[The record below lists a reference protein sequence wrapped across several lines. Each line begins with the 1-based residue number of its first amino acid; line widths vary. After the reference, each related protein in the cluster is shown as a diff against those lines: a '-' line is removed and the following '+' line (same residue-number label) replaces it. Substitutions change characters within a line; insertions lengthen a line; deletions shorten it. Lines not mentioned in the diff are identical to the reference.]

1 MPPALENKG
10 LTAYNKFIA
19 FDGRIISLDF
29 PSFRGGF
36 DSHCPLHMKSLR
48 HCVCS
53 GFFVSLT
60 SSAPKTAQPLEQGQT
75 QKFLLFPQTEA
86 EATA

>member
-1 MPPALENKG
+1 DQRNLIFF
-10 LTAYNKFIA
+10 Y
-19 FDGRIISLDF
+19 
-29 PSFRGGF
+29 
-36 DSHCPLHMKSLR
+36 CPLDGEQFITCNSP
-48 HCVCS
+48 
-53 GFFVSLT
+53 FFVSLT